1 MEFEFVKL
9 EGEEFAFRN
18 MKGGEVLAEISWTM
32 LGDVMVVEH
41 TFVSPELR
49 GQGVAKKILDRA
61 AEYARE
67 HHYKIEPI
75 CSYVV
80 GAFERY
86 HEYEDVK
93 V

>member
-1 MEFEFVKL
+1 MKL

-18 MKGGEVLAEISWTM
+18 MKGEKVLAEISWTM

-49 GQGVAKKILDRA
+49 GQGVAKKVLDRA

-67 HHYKIEPI
+67 HQYKIEPI

-80 GAFERY
+80 EAFDRY

-93 V
+93 I